1 MPLALSGFWP
11 PYFSGCST
19 DDLRR
24 HRNHRHPHCAHV
36 MDRPRDSP
44 EEIARLLKLPKLEL
58 ARMVIEREQTL
69 LRAERELKELAA
81 RMILNARIVPPL
93 V

>member
-1 MPLALSGFWP
+1 
-11 PYFSGCST
+11 
-19 DDLRR
+19 
-24 HRNHRHPHCAHV
+24 